1 MLDTL
6 AVMPDTQKNQIDRQ
20 ITSILRMFITLI
32 EPRIFYFLQS
42 LEIVPLKIDIYIRCH
57 KK

>member
-20 ITSILRMFITLI
+20 ITSILKMFITLI